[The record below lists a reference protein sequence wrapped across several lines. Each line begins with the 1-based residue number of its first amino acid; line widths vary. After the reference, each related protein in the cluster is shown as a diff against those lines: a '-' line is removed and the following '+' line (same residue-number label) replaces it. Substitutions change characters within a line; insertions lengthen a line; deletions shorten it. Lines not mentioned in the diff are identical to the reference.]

1 MAGVVVQH
9 RVHRSSVLVLVPIL
23 SKPIRGLLRDCPV
36 CHIIHPVKT
45 IHLSLSPTGSA
56 VVSSGVLED
65 LKAAGMPDLDVVGH
79 TPTPPALI
87 IGHKAT
93 PRAVQDHKAY
103 AQRHWRA
110 HAVGA

>member
-1 MAGVVVQH
+1 M
-9 RVHRSSVLVLVPIL
+9 LVPVM

-56 VVSSGVLED
+56 IVSAGVLED
-65 LKAAGMPDLDVVGH
+65 LKAAGMPDLDIVGH
-79 TPTPPALI
+79 TASPPPI
-87 IGHKAT
+87 Y
-93 PRAVQDHKAY
+93 VQGSRQESDQRAY